1 MRVAE
6 VRSKKT
12 EVRSHSKG
20 IMPRI
25 MVIGRMCLLVSLSSC
40 FLLLASAVPAQD
52 DVIKLVEAKRS
63 ELKERENVLKREEQR
78 MIALRKELDEKT
90 GSYTKL
96 LAQVEASLKRVEQI
110 KGEMIE
116 NVVKAYEGMPPGDAA
131 ARLAVL
137 DEPTALQIM
146 TRMKSKK
153 SGAIIAIMEPQKAAT
168 LTRKMTTLTI
178 KNRQQ

>member
-1 MRVAE
+1 MTASVCS
-6 VRSKKT
+6 VVGLFVCVLIS
-12 EVRSHSKG
+12 VL
-20 IMPRI
+20 M
-25 MVIGRMCLLVSLSSC
+25 LLP
-40 FLLLASAVPAQD
+40 SAVSAQD
-52 DVIKLVEAKRS
+52 DVIKLVEAKRM
-63 ELKERENVLKREEQR
+63 ELKEREDRLKQEEQR
-78 MIALRKELDEKT
+78 IASLRKELDEKT
-90 GSYTKL
+90 ASYTKL
-96 LAQVEASLKRVEQI
+96 LSQVEASLKKVEQV

-153 SGAIIAIMEPQKAAT
+153 SGAIIAVMEPRKAAA
-168 LTRKMTTLTI
+168 LTRKMATVTI